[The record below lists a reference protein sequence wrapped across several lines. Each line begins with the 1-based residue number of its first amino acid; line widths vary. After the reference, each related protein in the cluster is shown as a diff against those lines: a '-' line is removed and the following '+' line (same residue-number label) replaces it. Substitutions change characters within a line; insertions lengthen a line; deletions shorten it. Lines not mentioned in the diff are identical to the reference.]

1 MICFNTNALFG
12 KQDLID
18 ITYMYNYL
26 FKIHTYQYAF
36 PINTYVGLAEIN
48 GYFDKNIN
56 FTEEINLPFR

>member
-1 MICFNTNALFG
+1 MIYFNTKAILFG

-18 ITYMYNYL
+18 ITYMYKYL

-36 PINTYVGLAEIN
+36 PMNTYVGLAERN

-56 FTEEINLPFR
+56 FTE